1 MSKPGDHDLPGE
13 PAGGDLDE
21 SATGVPKA
29 PGEAPEAGGERDRQD
44 ELEEALR
51 EKDQFRALLQRTQ
64 ADFVNFR
71 RRAETQQDEARGSAR
86 RDLISRFLEA
96 MDSLDAA
103 LKEDA
108 TSGVDERWV
117 EGVRAI
123 KRSFDS
129 VLAGEG
135 VEAFESIGE
144 RFDPRLH
151 EAVTRIPTE
160 GLEPD
165 TVIDVVRIGYRINDA
180 VLRPA
185 MVVVAGPPE
194 TDTGAGRE
202 ESGTAPE

>member
-1 MSKPGDHDLPGE
+1 MSKPGDHDQPGE
-13 PAGGDLDE
+13 PAGGESNE
-21 SATGVPKA
+21 SATGVP
-29 PGEAPEAGGERDRQD
+29 EAAHEGAEAGDERDLQA

-71 RRAETQQDEARGSAR
+71 KRAETQQDEARSAAR
-86 RDLISRFLEA
+86 RALISRFLEV
-96 MDSLDAA
+96 MDSLEAA

-108 TSGVDERWV
+108 ISGVDERWV

-123 KRSFDS
+123 RRSFES
-129 VLAGEG
+129 VLASEG

-144 RFDPRLH
+144 RFDPRMH
-151 EAVTRIPTE
+151 EAVTRMPAV

-165 TVIDVVRIGYRINDA
+165 TVIDVVRTGYKINDE

-194 TDTGAGRE
+194 ADNGADRE
-202 ESGTAPE
+202 DSGTASE

>member
-1 MSKPGDHDLPGE
+1 MAKPGDHDLPGE
-13 PAGGDLDE
+13 PVGGESDE
-21 SATGVPKA
+21 AATGVPNTA
-29 PGEAPEAGGERDRQD
+29 REDVDERELQA

-71 RRAETQQDEARGSAR
+71 RRAETQQDEARSSAR
-86 RDLISRFLEA
+86 RALLTRFLEV
-96 MDSLDAA
+96 MDSLEAA
-103 LKEDA
+103 LKKDA
-108 TSGVDERWV
+108 ISGVDEHWV

-123 KRSFDS
+123 KRSFES
-129 VLAGEG
+129 VLVGES

-144 RFDPRLH
+144 RFDPRMH
-151 EAVTRIPTE
+151 EAVTRRPAE

-165 TVIDVVRIGYRINDA
+165 TVIDVVRTGYKINDD

-194 TDTGAGRE
+194 ADTKN
-202 ESGTAPE
+202 SGEASE